1 MSIVTGQL
9 DTLAQKLHAIIES
22 ESEIKS
28 QKDLIRAEILSLMA
42 ESEIKSHRT
51 IWGLI
56 SLKAGRKTKVYTS
69 DKILKWEASIAAEK
83 ARLDKLGQV
92 EIIQGDETISF
103 TPSK

>member
-9 DTLAQKLHAIIES
+9 NTLAQKLHAILES
-22 ESEIKS
+22 EAEIKS
-28 QKDLIRAEILSLMA
+28 QKDSIRAEILSLMA
-42 ESEIKSHRT
+42 ESKIKSHRT

-56 SLKAGRKTKVYTS
+56 SLKAGRKTKVYNS
-69 DKILKWEASIAAEK
+69 DKIVKWESQIAAEK

-92 EIIQGDETISF
+92 EIVQGDETISF